1 MKKIIFFGGKG
12 GVGKTSC
19 ASAYALASAKS
30 GDKTL
35 LVSTDT
41 AHSLSDIF
49 NKKLGPK
56 EKKIEENLYCIEI
69 DADEEAKKYIEGIKK
84 NISESIDPNVV
95 EEIKKQLDMAYVSPG
110 TQENALFDK
119 IMDLIETKIGGY
131 KRIVF
136 DTAPTGATLRLISL
150 YTLLEDWIT
159 SLIKRRKS
167 ILNKFEIASKT
178 FPELEKKYKDDPVLK
193 ILEKRRID
201 ILKGRKILTD
211 KGNTGFYFVIT
222 PEKLS
227 IQETDRS
234 VKILEDLNISIEG
247 IIVNRVI
254 PETED
259 EFLSKRKKVQNEK
272 MEEIKVLFKEY
283 PIIYMPLLDSEV
295 EGIDTLMKYSR
306 ILVDQIS

>member
-259 EFLSKRKKVQNEK
+259 EFLSKRRKVQNEK
-272 MEEIKVLFKEY
+272 IEEIKVLFKEY
-283 PIIYMPLLDSEV
+283 PIIYMPLFDNEV
-295 EGIDTLMKYSR
+295 EGIDTLLKYSK
-306 ILVDQIS
+306 ILADQIS

>member
-69 DADEEAKKYIEGIKK
+69 DADEEAKKYIEGIKQ

-95 EEIKKQLDMAYVSPG
+95 EDIKKQLEMAYVSPG
-110 TQENALFDK
+110 TQESALFDK
-119 IMDLIETKIGGY
+119 IMDLIETKIGEY
-131 KRIVF
+131 KRIIF

-159 SLIKRRKS
+159 SLIKRRKE

-193 ILEKRRID
+193 ILEKRRIQ

-211 KGNTGFYFVIT
+211 KENTGFLFCHNARKAFY
-222 PEKLS
+222 P
-227 IQETDRS
+227 
-234 VKILEDLNISIEG
+234 G
-247 IIVNRVI
+247 NR
-254 PETED
+254 
-259 EFLSKRKKVQNEK
+259 
-272 MEEIKVLFKEY
+272 
-283 PIIYMPLLDSEV
+283 
-295 EGIDTLMKYSR
+295 
-306 ILVDQIS
+306 

>member
-95 EEIKKQLDMAYVSPG
+95 EEIKKQLEMAYVSPG

-150 YTLLEDWIT
+150 Q
-159 SLIKRRKS
+159 
-167 ILNKFEIASKT
+167 F
-178 FPELEKKYKDDPVLK
+178 
-193 ILEKRRID
+193 
-201 ILKGRKILTD
+201 
-211 KGNTGFYFVIT
+211 
-222 PEKLS
+222 
-227 IQETDRS
+227 
-234 VKILEDLNISIEG
+234 
-247 IIVNRVI
+247 
-254 PETED
+254 
-259 EFLSKRKKVQNEK
+259 
-272 MEEIKVLFKEY
+272 
-283 PIIYMPLLDSEV
+283 
-295 EGIDTLMKYSR
+295 
-306 ILVDQIS
+306 

>member
-19 ASAYALASAKS
+19 ASACALASAKS

-69 DADEEAKKYIEGIKK
+69 DADEEAKKYIEGIKQ

-95 EEIKKQLDMAYVSPG
+95 EDIKKQLEMAYVSPG
-110 TQENALFDK
+110 TQESALFDK
-119 IMDLIETKIGGY
+119 IMDLIETKIGEY
-131 KRIVF
+131 KRIIF

-159 SLIKRRKS
+159 SLIKRRKE

-193 ILEKRRID
+193 ILEKRRIQ

-211 KGNTGFYFVIT
+211 KENTGFYFVTT

-234 VKILEDLNISIEG
+234 VKILKDLNISIEG

-272 MEEIKVLFKEY
+272 MEEIKDLFKEY

-295 EGIDTLMKYSR
+295 EGIDTLMKYSK